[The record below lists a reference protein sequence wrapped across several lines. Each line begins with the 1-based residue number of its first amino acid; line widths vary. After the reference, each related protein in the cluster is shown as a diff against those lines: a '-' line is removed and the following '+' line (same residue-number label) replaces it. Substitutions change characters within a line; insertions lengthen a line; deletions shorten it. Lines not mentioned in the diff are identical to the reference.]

1 VQGATLP
8 RGCLGAA
15 LGPTWRV
22 GPALFDLAANELCCS
37 AAPSLRAPKRQSTA
51 VTTDECLSSNVV
63 GGMLGMRNGGEMIAN
78 ADLAA
83 STYAVGRDASHF
95 EAHVLPGVRAIA
107 RSAWTALFP
116 DDCEGWDYYTACE
129 TAPPPAFAFSAIA
142 VTMRDRVVAAAPIFR
157 LTYRLDTPLQ
167 GSWRPLGTWLNRHLP
182 RLVNLPV
189 MGLGSPLADR
199 CHLGVA
205 ADLSPLER
213 TAAVRTLLARL
224 DAHAASQNVPILA
237 IKDLPDQQLAAM
249 ATPLQEARFTRVAS
263 LPVAILDL
271 PFASEDAYL
280 ASLTAA
286 TRKDIRRKLKRAA
299 NVRVEIRTS
308 SAGIEQAIVA
318 LYDET
323 RLQSGLDYGDFEK
336 LSPHYFGEVMTR
348 LGERAVL
355 MLYWVGQ
362 KLIGFNLLL
371 VERDR
376 IIDKFIGMHY
386 PIAREHNL
394 YVLSWMTNVRFCLE
408 HGIAQMQ
415 TGQTAYAAKLRFG
428 SRLDK
433 LWVCF
438 KHRGKVLNGIFRTFG
453 PLMAFDKMDP
463 DLAVLYKKGRAS
475 LGDDRHRWKP

>member
-1 VQGATLP
+1 ML
-8 RGCLGAA
+8 
-15 LGPTWRV
+15 
-22 GPALFDLAANELCCS
+22 DL
-37 AAPSLRAPKRQSTA
+37 
-51 VTTDECLSSNVV
+51 
-63 GGMLGMRNGGEMIAN
+63 RNGGEMTAN

-83 STYAVGRDASHF
+83 STFALGRDASNF
-95 EAHVLPGVRAIA
+95 EAHILPGVRAIA
-107 RSAWTALFP
+107 RSSWTALFP
-116 DDCEGWDYYTACE
+116 EDCEGWDYYTACE
-129 TAPPPAFAFSAIA
+129 MAPPPAFAFSAIA
-142 VTMRDRVVAAAPIFR
+142 VTMRGRVVAAAPIFR

-167 GSWRPLGTWLNRHLP
+167 GSWRPLGTWLNRRLP

-199 CHLGVA
+199 CHLGIA

-213 TAAVRTLLARL
+213 TAAVRTLLTRL

-237 IKDLPDQQLAAM
+237 IKDLPDHQLAAV
-249 ATPLQEARFTRVAS
+249 AAPLQEARFTRVAS
-263 LPVAILDL
+263 LPIAVLDL

-280 ASLTAA
+280 ASLSAR

-299 NVRVEIRTS
+299 DVRVEMRTS
-308 SAGIEQAIVA
+308 LAGIEQAIVA

-323 RLQSGLDYGDFEK
+323 RLQSGVDYGDFEK
-336 LSPHYFGEVMTR
+336 LSPHYFGEVVTR
-348 LGERAVL
+348 LGERAAL

-371 VERDR
+371 MERDR

-394 YVLSWMTNVRFCLE
+394 YALSWMTNVRFCLE
-408 HGIAQMQ
+408 RGIAQLQ

-463 DLAVLYKKGRAS
+463 DLAVLHKKARVTPQARAS
-475 LGDDRHRWKP
+475 RGDDRHHRWKP